1 MSKFAA
7 IKSVFSKV
15 KSLEALLPP
24 PLREVLSENGVGSYS
39 RYTGFLI
46 IAFTLGWT
54 TYLVIKN
61 HAFPDMTG
69 PTLFISGGAGSQ
81 YAINQ
86 IKNVAAA
93 AKSGIANNN
102 IPVTVPPPA
111 PGVVIAGGTNDVT
124 QSA

>member
-1 MSKFAA
+1 MSIAA
-7 IKSVFSKV
+7 IKSIFSKV

-46 IAFTLGWT
+46 VTFTLGWT
-54 TYLVIKN
+54 TYLVLKN

-69 PTLFISGGAGSQ
+69 PTLFIGGGAGTQ
-81 YAINQ
+81 YAVNQ

-93 AKSGIANNN
+93 AKSGLPNNTT
-102 IPVTVPPPA
+102 PVAITPQA
-111 PGVVIAGGTNDVT
+111 PGVVIAGGTNDVV
-124 QSA
+124 QS